1 MDNEKVNK
9 QKVDNQKLLSSE
21 DYIEGRNPCIE
32 ALKSGRTIN
41 KLLVAKGSKEGSIN
55 KIIRIAKDNGI
66 VVQEVSR
73 EKLDNISE
81 SKSHQGVIALVAAK
95 DYVEVDDIL
104 EYAASKNEHPFVV
117 ILDEIQDVH
126 NFGSILRTADAVGV
140 HGVIIPKRRSV
151 SLNSSVAKT
160 SAGAIE
166 YVKVARVSNI
176 AATIEGLKK
185 SGLWIVGTEMS
196 GEKTFYNADLK
207 GPIALVIGSEGEGIG
222 RLIKEKCD
230 FLVSIPMKGE
240 VASLNASVAAGIVMY
255 EALKQRR

>member
-1 MDNEKVNK
+1 MDNEKF
-9 QKVDNQKLLSSE
+9 LPTE
-21 DYIEGRNPCIE
+21 DYIEGRNPCME

-41 KLLVAKGSKEGSIN
+41 KLLIAKGAKEGSIN
-55 KIIRIAKDNGI
+55 KIIRMAKDNGV
-66 VVQEVSR
+66 VVQEVNR
-73 EKLDNISE
+73 EKLDSMSE
-81 SKSHQGVIALVAAK
+81 AKGHQGVIALVAAK
-95 DYVEVDDIL
+95 EYVEVDDII
-104 EYAASKNEHPFVV
+104 EYAASKNEPPFII

-160 SAGAIE
+160 SAGAME

-176 AATIEGLKK
+176 ASTIDSLKK
-185 SGLWIVGTEMS
+185 AGLWVVGTEMT
-196 GEKTFYNADLK
+196 GDKTFHKADLK
-207 GPIALVIGSEGEGIG
+207 GSLALVIGSEGEGIG

-255 EALKQRR
+255 EILKQRG